1 MATGLGI
8 LPSAIDDEPAINI
21 FELLRY
27 WAEEPP
33 THVILALRYLGQKR
47 NRASISEHEARQQLH
62 ELGGVMETGTTPL
75 PPALR
80 EMAQWADAQCER
92 LNKTTS
98 KKR

>member
-21 FELLRY
+21 FELMRY

-33 THVILALRYLGQKR
+33 THVILALRYLGQKQK
-47 NRASISEHEARQQLH
+47 RAPISESEARQQLH
-62 ELGGVMETGTTPL
+62 ELGGVMETGAMPL
-75 PPALR
+75 PQALR
-80 EMAQWADAQCER
+80 DAAQWAEAQRER